1 MDAGAVRVLKG
12 VGACIEVLS
21 TRAAQRSD
29 GRAAGD
35 VRDRA
40 DPFEVAGR
48 GGCEAGFDHVDAEPL
63 ELLRDL
69 CFLFRPQGDARRLLA
84 VSKGRVEDLDPA
96 RTHYNLLSRAR

>member
-1 MDAGAVRVLKG
+1 MRQSEATVAR
-12 VGACIEVLS
+12 
-21 TRAAQRSD
+21 RATC
-29 GRAAGD
+29 
-35 VRDRA
+35 RDRA
-40 DPFEVAGR
+40 DAFEVAGR

-69 CFLFRPQGDARRLLA
+69 CLLFRPQGDARRLLA